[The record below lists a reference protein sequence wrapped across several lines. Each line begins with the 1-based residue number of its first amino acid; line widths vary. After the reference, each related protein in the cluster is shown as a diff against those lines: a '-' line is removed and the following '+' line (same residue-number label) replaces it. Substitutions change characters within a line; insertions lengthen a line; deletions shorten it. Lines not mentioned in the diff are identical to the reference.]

1 MFGADIIYGFN
12 MEYVQYDHFGRLQKS
27 ITEKYYY
34 SSLTRT
40 ANVNLSIIRCFLLV
54 MLNFSSRSYARRRR
68 MLMRRRPLC
77 LRHSCVTRGVAKR
90 YNS

>member
-1 MFGADIIYGFN
+1 

-40 ANVNLSIIRCFLLV
+40 ANVNLINYTLFSTRHVEFQFTQLRKEASDVDAEASIVSAALMCYSWGCQKVQFLV
-54 MLNFSSRSYARRRR
+54 PDM
-68 MLMRRRPLC
+68 
-77 LRHSCVTRGVAKR
+77 KWKI
-90 YNS
+90 